1 MATQIIEA
9 GPIELQDK
17 NSNERIT
24 LCLMHDLTL
33 SERRYRACGDLQH
46 EQAFPPMKD
55 LDQGLQALMSRCQE
69 LKATGCEEKSAN
81 KPSTLAPIAVK
92 KAPVLAPAKRTH
104 KDVKGAKDEE
114 EKKSAP
120 VGVRRKTK

>member
-24 LCLMHDLTL
+24 LCLMKDLTV
-33 SERRYRACGDLQH
+33 SERRYRASGDLSH
-46 EQAFPPMKD
+46 QAAYPPKKD

-69 LKATGCEEKSAN
+69 LIAAGCEEN
-81 KPSTLAPIAVK
+81 LP
-92 KAPVLAPAKRTH
+92 
-104 KDVKGAKDEE
+104 
-114 EKKSAP
+114 
-120 VGVRRKTK
+120 